1 MLDIY
6 IDADACPVK
15 EETYRV
21 AKRHD
26 LQVYVVS
33 NSWMQTPER
42 GRVTLV
48 EVDDGFD
55 AADDWIAERATTGD
69 IVLTADIPLAARC
82 LGRGA
87 EVLGFKG
94 RAFDAESIGAALASR
109 ELMSHLREMGENTGG
124 PAPLQKRDRSEFL
137 NLLEQVI
144 QKLKR
149 RKA

>member
-21 AKRHD
+21 AKRYD
-26 LQVYVVS
+26 LKVYVVS
-33 NSWMQTPER
+33 NSWMGTPDQ
-42 GRVTLV
+42 GRVELV
-48 EVDDGFD
+48 EVDDGLD

-82 LGRGA
+82 LQQGA

-94 RAFDAESIGAALASR
+94 RAFTAESIGAALASR

-137 NLLEQVI
+137 NLLDQVI
-144 QKLKR
+144 QRVKR
-149 RKA
+149 RRT